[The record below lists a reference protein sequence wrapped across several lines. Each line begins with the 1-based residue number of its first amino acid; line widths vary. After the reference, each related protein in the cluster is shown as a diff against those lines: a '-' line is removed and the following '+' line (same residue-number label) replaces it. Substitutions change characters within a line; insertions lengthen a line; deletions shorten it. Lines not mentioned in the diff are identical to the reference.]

1 MPSKNNLSALKI
13 QSKNTLTAI
22 KTPTPQKTT
31 PKQSKMVGLRFT
43 PEEYQKIKAQ
53 AGLIPVATYLR
64 HLLAEH
70 TDAL

>member
-13 QSKNTLTAI
+13 QSKNTLTNI
-22 KTPTPQKTT
+22 KTPSPQKTAS
-31 PKQSKMVGLRFT
+31 KQSKMVGLRFT
-43 PEEYQKIKAQ
+43 PEEYQKIKSQ

-70 TDAL
+70 TDVL